1 MSKAVSATPRLRMLR
16 GVKGPAD
23 ALLSFWFGTLDAHG
37 RADAAHRERWFRKD
51 PGFDRELRERF
62 GALHAEVSAGAHESW
77 LATPRGRLAYVIAL
91 DQLPRNLFRD
101 SARAFA
107 TDARALE
114 VALEGLAL
122 GVDRAL
128 AHDERS
134 FLYMPLM
141 HSEDLAVQERC
152 VALFAD
158 FPENRSFAEQHR
170 DIIQRFGRFPH
181 RNAVLGRA
189 STAEEREFLRGPGS
203 SF

>member
-1 MSKAVSATPRLRMLR
+1 VDSSTATP
-16 GVKGPAD
+16 D
-23 ALLSFWFGTLDAHG
+23 ALLSFWFGPLDAEG

-51 PGFDRELRERF
+51 AAFDRELRERF
-62 GALHAEVSAGAHESW
+62 GTLHAEVAAGRHESW

-91 DQLPRNLFRD
+91 DQLSRNLFRD
-101 SARAFA
+101 SARAFE

-114 VALEGLAL
+114 VALEGLSS

-128 AHDERS
+128 ARDERS

-158 FPENRSFAEQHR
+158 FPDNLPFAEAHR
-170 DIIQRFGRFPH
+170 DIVRRFKRFPH

-189 STAEEREFLRGPGS
+189 STPEELAFLQEPGS